1 MCYAI
6 PGKVEKIDGKII
18 TLTYFGEAKQAINE
32 LDDLKVG
39 DYIYAQGGYVIKNIP
54 KAEAISILTTWK
66 ETFFELQELDLRLS
80 RMDLEKSGID
90 KKLTI
95 ILDKALEEMPLKES
109 ELLYLLKL
117 TGEKEL
123 ELLYKSANFLRQKHL
138 SNSCCVHGIIELS
151 NYCSQGCQYCGISNS
166 NKNIN
171 RYRMTKEEIL
181 EAADTAIEKHGFQA
195 LVLQSGEDSYYS
207 VDDLADIVK
216 SIKSKHA
223 VLIFISFGEVGIPGL
238 QKLYDAGVR
247 GLLMRFE
254 TSNPSIYNQLHPGRT
269 LRTRIEHLE
278 AAYKMGYLIIT
289 GGLIG
294 LPGQTSE
301 DLLADILLTKRLRT
315 EMYTFG
321 PFIPHPESILKDTPP
336 PESKEVLKVLAVA
349 RLNDAKEAKILVTT
363 GFETL
368 DKKAREQGLM
378 AGANSVMLNVTPE
391 RFKQSYEIYPN
402 RAHADEAIQQQI
414 ETTLAILRGMGRAPT
429 DLGVSR

>member
-18 TLTYFGEAKQAINE
+18 TLTYFGETKQAINE

-39 DYIYAQGGYVIKNIP
+39 DYIYAQGGYAIKNIP
-54 KAEAISILTTWK
+54 QTEAISILTTWK

-80 RMDLEKSGID
+80 RIDVEKSGAD
-90 KKLTI
+90 KKLSL
-95 ILDKALEEMPLKES
+95 ILDKALEDLPLKDA
-109 ELLYLLKL
+109 ELLYLLNLEKD
-117 TGEKEL
+117 KEL

-151 NYCSQGCQYCGISNS
+151 NYCSQGCHYCGIANS
-166 NKNIN
+166 NKSIN
-171 RYRMTKEEIL
+171 RYRMSKEEIL
-181 EAADTAIEKHGFQA
+181 EAADIAVEKHGFQA
-195 LVLQSGEDSYYS
+195 LVLQSGEDNYFS
-207 VDDLADIVK
+207 VDDLADIIKAV
-216 SIKSKHA
+216 KSKHA

-238 QKLYDAGVR
+238 QKLYDAGAR

-254 TSNPSIYNQLHPGRT
+254 TSNPSLYNQLHPGRT
-269 LRTRIEHLE
+269 LRTRIEHIE

-289 GGLIG
+289 GGLAG
-294 LPGQTSE
+294 LPGQTKE
-301 DLLADILLTKRLRT
+301 DLLADILLAKRLHT
-315 EMYTFG
+315 EMYSFG

-336 PESKEVLKVLAVA
+336 PTTKNVLKILAVS
-349 RLNDAKEAKILVTT
+349 RLNDAKNAKILVTT

-378 AGANSVMLNVTPE
+378 AGANSVMLNVTPDK
-391 RFKQSYEIYPN
+391 FKPNYEIYPN
-402 RAHADEAIQQQI
+402 RAHAAESIQQQI

-429 DLGVSR
+429 DLGVNR